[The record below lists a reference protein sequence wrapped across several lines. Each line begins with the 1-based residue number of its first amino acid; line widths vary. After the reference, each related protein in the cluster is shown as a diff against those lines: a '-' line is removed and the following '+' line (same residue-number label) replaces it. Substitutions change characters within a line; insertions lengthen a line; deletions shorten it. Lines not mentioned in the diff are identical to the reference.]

1 MRTVSAGTKAARA
14 SRTGSPPAPLAYS
27 GRVPAPK
34 TSPEWRP
41 WALLAGTLVVGVL
54 LTASR
59 VRPLVVGGVAL
70 VLICVFVVVRMVVDR
85 TRTRR

>member
-1 MRTVSAGTKAARA
+1 M
-14 SRTGSPPAPLAYS
+14 
-27 GRVPAPK
+27 
-34 TSPEWRP
+34 
-41 WALLAGTLVVGVL
+41 GTLVVGIL

-70 VLICVFVVVRMVVDR
+70 VLICVFILLRMVVDR